1 MNWLLKNQTDGW
13 LTEIRNLDLE
23 RRVRYATNPPD
34 NMAEHQVRALREI
47 LVDCMEE
54 CKKQDEL
61 RLMKEIE
68 AYLNKNDTEGW
79 LTILRYFDLEHRS
92 GFAKKP
98 AKQIEKKHLAAW
110 SAILVTCLEEYM
122 SRGMDE
128 QAEL

>member
-1 MNWLLKNQTDGW
+1 
-13 LTEIRNLDLE
+13 
-23 RRVRYATNPPD
+23 
-34 NMAEHQVRALREI
+34 
-47 LVDCMEE
+47 MEE